1 MKKLLLLIIPAMIQ
15 LILIPMWFLKID
27 YRYIDASIISMVVCV
42 LTPIYLLIINLIFK
56 GYQYGIVKIHLIMLA
71 VVILGVVF
79 SMIGWSRFDI
89 HKILHPDGLTAGFNK
104 FFLQFGGTLV
114 VISFIVSYITKLVKK

>member
-1 MKKLLLLIIPAMIQ
+1 MKKLLLLTIPAMIQ
-15 LILIPMWFLKID
+15 LILIPMWFIEID
-27 YRYIDASIISMVVCV
+27 YRYIDASIISIVVCV
-42 LTPIYLLIINLIFK
+42 LTPTYLLIMNLVFK
-56 GYQYGIVKIHLIMLA
+56 EYQYGIVKIHLIMLA

-104 FFLQFGGTLV
+104 FFLQFGGALV
-114 VISFIVSYITKLVKK
+114 IISLIVSYIAKLIRK